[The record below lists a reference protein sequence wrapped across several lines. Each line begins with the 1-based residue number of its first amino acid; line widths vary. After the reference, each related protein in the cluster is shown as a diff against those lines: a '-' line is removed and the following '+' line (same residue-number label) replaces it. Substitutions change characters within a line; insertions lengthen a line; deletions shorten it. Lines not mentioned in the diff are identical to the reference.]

1 MSASRDL
8 RCERIQEAI
17 AAGETLFAADAD
29 HLKSCIDC
37 GGIAEAAR
45 RAGELLPDRSA
56 ELAQG
61 FRARL
66 LVGGRARNAARTR
79 RRHVTVGLGAAA
91 ALGAALWM
99 AMPLGSGHRTG
110 GARAAAA
117 DGVSASA
124 ARSAGD
130 PAEVL
135 PSQRELDALLAPAA
149 RWDFVEEPLAPYRML
164 AESME
169 ASDRDPGGSP

>member
-1 MSASRDL
+1 MSASRDV
-8 RCERIQEAI
+8 RCERIQEAV
-17 AAGETLFAADAD
+17 AAGETLLTADAD
-29 HLKSCIDC
+29 HVTSCADC

-66 LVGGRARNAARTR
+66 LAGGRARNAARTR
-79 RRHVTVGLGAAA
+79 RRHVSVGFAAAA
-91 ALGAALWM
+91 ALGAALWI
-99 AMPLGSGHRTG
+99 AIPLAGDRATG
-110 GARAAAA
+110 GARAAAGA
-117 DGVSASA
+117 GVRASA

-130 PAEVL
+130 LAEVL
-135 PSQRELDALLAPAA
+135 PSEREIDALLVPAA
-149 RWDFVEEPLAPYRML
+149 RWDVVEEPLAPYRML

-169 ASDRDPGGSP
+169 SSGSDPGGSP